1 MCNVNLCIYE
11 NCMYVNFVFKVYN
24 ALLSKFLGKNG
35 KKQVQED
42 QVYKWAVICLEIGGD
57 MTMFD
62 DKNELVRL
70 GVAESEQLGFYDKVL
85 ECRGDARDIA
95 AGRTI
100 SYFYATRMGHSL
112 RTKRKSDGPTS
123 SKDLT

>member
-11 NCMYVNFVFKVYN
+11 NYMYVNFVFKVYN

-57 MTMFD
+57 MTVLD

-70 GVAESEQLGFYDKVL
+70 GVAESKQLCFL
-85 ECRGDARDIA
+85 
-95 AGRTI
+95 
-100 SYFYATRMGHSL
+100 
-112 RTKRKSDGPTS
+112 
-123 SKDLT
+123 